1 MLWLID
7 EATTHR
13 IQLYLATKSTKVFVL
28 GLTNC
33 SFGTQIWE
41 IWIRDGSSSWPV
53 LSGGLLRALVDLVLV
68 QGYML
73 LLKIC

>member
-1 MLWLID
+1 MYLLGARAQ
-7 EATTHR
+7 AT
-13 IQLYLATKSTKVFVL
+13 ILKYPGTKFTKVFVL